1 MGTSFTYLNQIR
13 NRAVVTPFTST
24 GLTNQTEFRK
34 AVLDERRL
42 ELPLTVF
49 LDYENPLWTSESM
62 LYSSGDMIFLPNLY
76 VCLIVFHIFKVYFEV

>member
-1 MGTSFTYLNQIR
+1 MQI
-13 NRAVVTPFTST
+13 NAGNLSYVVIFLSC
-24 GLTNQTEFRK
+24 RK
-34 AVLDERRL
+34 EIYSNDAQFRRL